1 MEKALSQGVPSTS
14 TDAMKSINRRPS
26 QLKTILPPSLS
37 KDSAI
42 EVSPAIEPQPISNL
56 TRKQFPVNENNQH
69 RSMESALP
77 KSRPQI
83 KILYSFE
90 AENEGELSCK
100 KGEVLKVIQEIDENW
115 ILAENQ
121 TSKQGIIPRSYSE
134 PIMSSISS
142 VCHCGCEAFTPH
154 PFKSSKCTSCL
165 HQH

>member
-1 MEKALSQGVPSTS
+1 MEKALSEGVPSSS
-14 TDAMKSINRRPS
+14 TGAVKSINRRPS

-37 KDSAI
+37 KDSTVD
-42 EVSPAIEPQPISNL
+42 VSPALEPQPISNSS
-56 TRKQFPVNENNQH
+56 RKQLPVSENQH
-69 RSMESALP
+69 RSMESAPP
-77 KSRPQI
+77 KTQPQI

-100 KGEVLKVIQEIDENW
+100 KGEVLRVIQEIDENW

-121 TSKQGIIPRSYSE
+121 ASKQGIIPRSYSE
-134 PIMSSISS
+134 PIISSIPS

-154 PFKSSKCTSCL
+154 PFKSSKCNSCL